1 MGETVKLLLPGE
13 VIKLSLLKS
22 SKGEITPVFCCRNAC
37 MFKPSRLCRLAIC
50 RRVIIIVAL
59 WIVFLVGANEVRR
72 AAQGESAVYESLKRL
87 VVYSLARQDER

>member
-1 MGETVKLLLPGE
+1 
-13 VIKLSLLKS
+13 
-22 SKGEITPVFCCRNAC
+22 

-87 VVYSLARQDER
+87 AVYSLALQDKR